1 MQARQDMIQHQLRAR
16 GVRDRDVL
24 AAMQTVPREMFV
36 APALAAHAYEDR
48 PLPIGEGQT
57 ISQPYIV
64 ALMTEAL
71 GLVTSDRVLEVGTGC
86 GYAAAVLA
94 QIAERVY
101 TIERKPKLAAE
112 ARDRLTGLRYGNIE
126 VRCGD
131 GTLGWAEHA
140 PYDAIIVAAAGPEVP
155 VALCEQLEI
164 GGRLVM
170 PIENPH
176 EQRLVRLTRLGPSEY
191 RREELQPVMFVPLIG
206 AQGFPDPERVAAHAI
221 GQLCVGG
228 DWACAHGDLAGLRD
242 IAQRLAEQLSE
253 PLHCELVALADA
265 CHADAEQAPER
276 WEQLKERVYREL
288 HA

>member
-1 MQARQDMIQHQLRAR
+1 MHAI
-16 GVRDRDVL
+16 
-24 AAMQTVPREMFV
+24 PRESFV

-48 PLPIGEGQT
+48 PLPIGDGQT

-71 GLVTSDRVLEVGTGC
+71 GLVASDRVLEVGTGC

-112 ARDRLTGLRYGNIE
+112 ARYRLARLGYRTIE

-131 GTLGWAEHA
+131 GTLGWPEHA
-140 PYDAIIVAAAGPEVP
+140 PYDAIVVAAAGPEVP

-176 EQRLVRLTRLGPSEY
+176 EQRLVRLTCLGPSEY
-191 RREELQPVMFVPLIG
+191 RREELQPVVFVPLIG
-206 AQGFPDPERVAAHAI
+206 AQGLPDPERISAHAI

-228 DWACAHGDLAGLRD
+228 DWACAHGDLSGLRD
-242 IAQRLAEQLSE
+242 VAQRLAEQVPE

-265 CHADAEQAPER
+265 CHADADHAPER
-276 WEQLKERVYREL
+276 WAQLKELVYREL